1 MKDKKG
7 NKHRHRNGKPYK
19 QGITKSQEKGK
30 NCYIAAMAHG
40 STTKEFRNEVKKL
53 VSKIEMDHVK
63 DLSKWNGDVSLF
75 ENRNTDLVKIML
87 QSTAKNKSE
96 I

>member
-1 MKDKKG
+1 ML
-7 NKHRHRNGKPYK
+7 
-19 QGITKSQEKGK
+19 
-30 NCYIAAMAHG
+30 
-40 STTKEFRNEVKKL
+40 EVKKL

-63 DLSKWNGDVSLF
+63 DLTKWNGDVSLF

-87 QSTAKNKSE
+87 QSTAKDKSE